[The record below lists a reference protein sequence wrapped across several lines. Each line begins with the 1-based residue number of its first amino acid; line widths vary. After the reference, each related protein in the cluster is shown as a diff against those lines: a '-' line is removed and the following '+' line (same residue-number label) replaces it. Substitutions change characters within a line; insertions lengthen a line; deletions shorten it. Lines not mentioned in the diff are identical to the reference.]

1 MRATGQLH
9 NGTGFQKDERVA
21 PARGWHPFL
30 SEYHEAFA
38 RKQGRQRAEKERRKI
53 SAKWKGAAAEK
64 PCTVS
69 ETCCMPRNS
78 AMLDLVCKVRANMRT
93 MTNVKSARQ

>member
-53 SAKWKGAAAEK
+53 S
-64 PCTVS
+64 
-69 ETCCMPRNS
+69 
-78 AMLDLVCKVRANMRT
+78 
-93 MTNVKSARQ
+93 

>member
-1 MRATGQLH
+1 MKLLH
-9 NGTGFQKDERVA
+9 VS
-21 PARGWHPFL
+21 RG
-30 SEYHEAFA
+30 
-38 RKQGRQRAEKERRKI
+38 GRELKKKEEK
-53 SAKWKGAAAEK
+53 SAKWMGAAAEK